1 MAEEEK
7 EIWSEKASML
17 DFAVN
22 PWQWFL
28 TIFTLGLYFIIVYLS
43 RLSTRYTMTNE
54 RLKVTKGL
62 LSKSVDEIELFR
74 IKDTKVSQSF
84 LNRIVGIGDI
94 DITSS
99 DETGMISLKNLP
111 KAPDRREEIRR
122 LSNEARE
129 KKGVRTIVN
138 E

>member
-43 RLSTRYTMTNE
+43 RLSTRYTLTNE

-74 IKDTKVSQSF
+74 IKDTKVHQSF
-84 LNRIVGIGDI
+84 LNRLVGIGHI
-94 DITSS
+94 DVTSS
-99 DETGMISLKNLP
+99 DETGMISL
-111 KAPDRREEIRR
+111 
-122 LSNEARE
+122 
-129 KKGVRTIVN
+129 
-138 E
+138 

>member
-1 MAEEEK
+1 MSEEEN

-22 PWQWFL
+22 PWHW
-28 TIFTLGLYFIIVYLS
+28 IFTVGTVGVYFVLVYLI
-43 RLSTRYTMTNE
+43 RLSTRYTLTNE

-74 IKDTKVSQSF
+74 IKDTKVHQSF
-84 LNRIVGIGDI
+84 LNRLVGIGHI
-94 DITSS
+94 DVTSS
-99 DETGMISLKNLP
+99 DNTGMIRINNLP
-111 KAPDRREEIRR
+111 KATDRREEIRR

>member
-1 MAEEEK
+1 MAEEK

-22 PWQWFL
+22 PWHW
-28 TIFTLGLYFIIVYLS
+28 IFTLGTFGIYFVLVYLS
-43 RLSTRYTMTNE
+43 RLNTRYTLTNE
-54 RLKVTKGL
+54 RIKVTKGI
-62 LSKSVDEIELFR
+62 LSRSVDEIELFR
-74 IKDTKVSQSF
+74 VKDTKVSQSF
-84 LNRIVGIGDI
+84 LNRLVGIGHI
-94 DITSS
+94 HVTSS
-99 DETGMISLKNLP
+99 DVTGSIRIKHLP

-129 KKGVRTIVN
+129 KTGVRTVVH